1 MAAMAAAYPDLAA
14 ALANALDFRLEDL
27 DANRSGRLARRQRLT
42 LFLLYGALAGL
53 TLGFPAGYLVWL
65 LGQPG
70 VPRTELWTVFLCVM
84 LPLFALGALVLWNVR
99 PVLSDLLAGAVA
111 QQVGQAQKAVITRTL
126 RGRADTRYT
135 VQFSADG
142 PETQTFDIPRA
153 AFDALQPGR
162 VYRAYYLPASG
173 KLISIEPIG

>member
-1 MAAMAAAYPDLAA
+1 MLQGADVEVVLQVFPDLRRIGH
-14 ALANALDFRLEDL
+14 DV
-27 DANRSGRLARRQRLT
+27 DAV
-42 LFLLYGALAGL
+42 
-53 TLGFPAGYLVWL
+53 PA
-65 LGQPG
+65 Q
-70 VPRTELWTVFLCVM
+70 
-84 LPLFALGALVLWNVR
+84 
-99 PVLSDLLAGAVA
+99 
-111 QQVGQAQKAVITRTL
+111 L
-126 RGRADTRYT
+126 RGRADTRYA